1 MTGIVPAARAPGA
14 RRAAALPAPGQR
26 GGCAHRVPGA
36 WFSLWQPSWSP
47 GQAWAVIPS
56 SGLGAPSLTL
66 RCQSAWRDVVA
77 PAGDAQREVSGVR
90 MLTQRPYQVSG
101 RCRSLCKTLPPLTS
115 LSSSESGWFL
125 KPFCS
130 CGPPWIAWGRP
141 LHFLLIPLFS
151 LFTSEQR
158 LETQEKERL
167 HYGLCDADE
176 KTAVWKGLKNVTF
189 MCVEDSF
196 RSVYT
201 HHVELILSQTY
212 ISSMV
217 TGSAPVFPLTLSHS
231 SMMGKYMPLNC
242 SHCVYICIG
251 FSFLIWLQFFSD
263 FYLTG
268 AIICFFI
275 SFLAMKKKGYP
286 FLVFRFIIHSPI
298 IKFSIRWYKLK
309 VLK

>member
-115 LSSSESGWFL
+115 LSSSERRRVRVDDSWNLFAAAVL
-125 KPFCS
+125 PELPEADPFT
-130 CGPPWIAWGRP
+130 
-141 LHFLLIPLFS
+141 FS
-151 LFTSEQR
+151 LSLCFLS
-158 LETQEKERL
+158 L
-167 HYGLCDADE
+167 H
-176 KTAVWKGLKNVTF
+176 
-189 MCVEDSF
+189 
-196 RSVYT
+196 
-201 HHVELILSQTY
+201 LSR
-212 ISSMV
+212 
-217 TGSAPVFPLTLSHS
+217 G
-231 SMMGKYMPLNC
+231 
-242 SHCVYICIG
+242 
-251 FSFLIWLQFFSD
+251 
-263 FYLTG
+263 
-268 AIICFFI
+268 
-275 SFLAMKKKGYP
+275 
-286 FLVFRFIIHSPI
+286 
-298 IKFSIRWYKLK
+298 
-309 VLK
+309 